1 MMNLDLIQAVETNLK
16 ECQRVSKTLLDQ
28 GIFLTALSKLERDL
42 RKISDHVSRTSIPY
56 DFDDRQL
63 LEQPLQKELERVHCF
78 RWARD
83 LLDLELVRTEE
94 SSSSERRI
102 QETLDECL
110 NHVGL
115 RVSFLV
121 SIEILT
127 NVASSSSSSTS
138 NGSSLPLPLLESD
151 GVPAAAI
158 PPKPS
163 QAAVLSSMHTIRRLI
178 LSLPNHNQE
187 EENDFETSAAF
198 DTKRISL
205 TNLVEDF
212 YMDATAST
220 HRDSNVRINVPQFN
234 VASNVAL
241 ELVNIFTRLHTRIAA
256 ASYASKFKLPLWSTR
271 IKLGPRLIVCC
282 LYSACVGIAS
292 KSDGKMSAEKIQ
304 KDDKWSKE
312 DDEIVHVTVFSKLVQ
327 QMVHHSTTR
336 EVASGI
342 YHFWVDYCDKPSEK
356 NKAVPTLFRS
366 VIHSMFEEIA
376 SPREC
381 ASLLRSIL
389 INTIQLVEM
398 YPTTMNRKE
407 VDRICTKYCMPYLKD
422 CCLCILESSSIVR
435 EAFIHLI
442 ILSPSP
448 SGEVCEQ
455 KLLTRCVAL
464 LLASCTYLEEGD
476 DSDYSSDS
484 DTDIDTRDKDD
495 EVDRTQKQGMTALE
509 NVVLLKQL
517 CNVSKIW
524 CEPIF
529 TT

>member
-1 MMNLDLIQAVETNLK
+1 
-16 ECQRVSKTLLDQ
+16 
-28 GIFLTALSKLERDL
+28 
-42 RKISDHVSRTSIPY
+42 
-56 DFDDRQL
+56 
-63 LEQPLQKELERVHCF
+63 
-78 RWARD
+78 
-83 LLDLELVRTEE
+83 
-94 SSSSERRI
+94 
-102 QETLDECL
+102 
-110 NHVGL
+110 
-115 RVSFLV
+115 
-121 SIEILT
+121 
-127 NVASSSSSSTS
+127 
-138 NGSSLPLPLLESD
+138 LESD

-198 DTKRISL
+198 GTNRISL

-212 YMDATAST
+212 YMDATAAT
-220 HRDSNVRINVPQFN
+220 HRDSNVGINVPQFN
-234 VASNVAL
+234 IASNVAL

-529 TT
+529 TTQTDQNQQRHVTEFILDGIDFMKNGDKQSIEQQNVLQELIQGVTNRLKVSEESVRIDGMQIGERIAPILGQSLKFDELDGLRDEDVDDEEFDTSNKQTDGDLAISNTGHSIQKEKRLRRSVAKKK